1 MILELKEVKEMPEF
15 SGLSDSVLMSKIEAA
30 ELMIRAY
37 TNNNFQNRFVRFL
50 AESTGG
56 CLERGIPIFESRRY
70 YPDYKV
76 RCE

>member
-37 TNNNFQNRFVRFL
+37 TNNNFQNRFVGFWQK
-50 AESTGG
+50 AQGM
-56 CLERGIPIFESRRY
+56 P
-70 YPDYKV
+70 
-76 RCE
+76 

>member
-15 SGLSDSVLMSKIEAA
+15 SGLSDSVLMSKIEAT

-50 AESTGG
+50 AESTGDALKG
-56 CLERGIPIFESRRY
+56 DPHI
-70 YPDYKV
+70 
-76 RCE
+76 